1 MTLAEAKRSRS
12 AINLQWVAAGNS
24 TIHIMLQEI
33 SILQSL
39 LEMIGLATIRMA
51 ERGDRVALAELHA
64 YAWRYAYRGIIPG
77 VALERMIARRGPAWW
92 ASRCGSR
99 HRALLLEF
107 DGPVV
112 SYVLF
117 GPCRIRNS
125 PRMGEIS
132 ELYVKPECQGASF
145 GRSLFEEARRRLRAR
160 NLNGLLVWALAENA
174 LACGFYEAMG
184 GKERFRTFETLGGV
198 RLEKIAFHW
207 T

>member
-1 MTLAEAKRSRS
+1 
-12 AINLQWVAAGNS
+12 
-24 TIHIMLQEI
+24 MLQEI
-33 SILQSL
+33 CILQSL

-64 YAWRYAYRGIIPG
+64 DAWRYAYRGIIPG

-92 ASRCGSR
+92 ASRCGPR

-112 SYVLF
+112 GYVLF

-132 ELYVKPECQGASF
+132 ELYVKPECQGAGF
-145 GRSLFEEARRRLRAR
+145 GGSLFEEARRRLRAR

-174 LACGFYEAMG
+174 LASSFYEAMG